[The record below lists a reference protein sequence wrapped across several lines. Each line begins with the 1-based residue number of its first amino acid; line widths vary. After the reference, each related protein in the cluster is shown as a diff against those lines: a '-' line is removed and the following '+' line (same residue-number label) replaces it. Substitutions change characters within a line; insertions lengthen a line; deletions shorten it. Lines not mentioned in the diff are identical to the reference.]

1 MAFGAGGCIRAGHRQ
16 RSSRSGRKLIRET
29 WPWWVGGPLIG
40 LVVPVVY
47 LYGGRKW
54 GVSSTL
60 RHLCAATVPAGL
72 EYFRYDWRSRGGWQL
87 LMALGTVLGA
97 AIASAFLA
105 SPDPVLP
112 ISERT
117 WAALSE
123 LGLQDRKGLVPL
135 SLFSWGGLTTRA
147 GFLLIVVGGFLVGFG
162 TRYANG
168 CTSGHAISGLSNLQR
183 SSLAA
188 VVGFF
193 VGGLIVTHF
202 LLPLIL

>member
-1 MAFGAGGCIRAGHRQ
+1 M
-16 RSSRSGRKLIRET
+16 IRET

-72 EYFRYDWRSRGGWQL
+72 EYFRYDWRSRGAWQL
-87 LMALGTVLGA
+87 LMALGIVLGA

-123 LGLQDRKGLVPL
+123 LGLQNREGLVPL
-135 SLFSWGGLTTRA
+135 SLFSWSGLTSGA

-162 TRYANG
+162 ARYANG
-168 CTSGHAISGLSNLQR
+168 CTSGHAISGLSNLQL

>member
-1 MAFGAGGCIRAGHRQ
+1 MDV
-16 RSSRSGRKLIRET
+16 IRET
-29 WPWWVGGPLIG
+29 WPWWIGGPLIG
-40 LVVPVVY
+40 LVVPAVY

-60 RHLCAATVPAGL
+60 QHLCAATVPAGL

-87 LMALGTVLGA
+87 LMALGMVLGA
-97 AIASAFLA
+97 AIASALLG

-123 LGLQDRKGLVPL
+123 LGLQDREGLVPA
-135 SLFSWGGLTTRA
+135 SLFSWGGLATPA
-147 GFLLIVVGGFLVGFG
+147 GFVLIVVGGFLVGFG
-162 TRYANG
+162 ARYADG
-168 CTSGHAISGLSNLQR
+168 CTSGHAISGLANLQL

-193 VGGLIVTHF
+193 VGGLIVTHL

>member
-1 MAFGAGGCIRAGHRQ
+1 M
-16 RSSRSGRKLIRET
+16 IRET

-72 EYFRYDWRSRGGWQL
+72 EHFRYDWRSRGGWQL
-87 LMALGTVLGA
+87 LMALGMVIGA

-123 LGLQDRKGLVPL
+123 LGLQDREGLVPL
-135 SLFSWGGLTTRA
+135 SLFSWRGLTTGA

-162 TRYANG
+162 ARYANG
-168 CTSGHAISGLSNLQR
+168 CTSGHAISGLSNLQL

>member
-1 MAFGAGGCIRAGHRQ
+1 M
-16 RSSRSGRKLIRET
+16 
-29 WPWWVGGPLIG
+29 
-40 LVVPVVY
+40 VPIVY
-47 LYGGRKW
+47 LYGAKKW

-60 RHLCAATVPAGL
+60 RHMCAATVPAGL

-87 LMALGTVLGA
+87 LMALGMVIGA
-97 AIASAFLA
+97 VIATAFLA

-117 WAALSE
+117 WVALAE
-123 LGLQDRKGLVPL
+123 LGLEDREGLVP
-135 SLFSWGGLTTRA
+135 SSIFSWSGLATVP
-147 GFLLIVVGGFLVGFG
+147 GFVLIVVGGFLVGFG
-162 TRYANG
+162 ARYANG

-183 SSLAA
+183 SSLVA
-188 VVGFF
+188 VIGFF